1 MTLLVKTQGTAG
13 EEEPLQ
19 WQLSKNRK
27 TQGCLDLVP
36 GSAFP
41 SCAPGGPEARWAL
54 AQTEESKAWPTAR
67 GKQGMATLVGSTVA
81 GKGKSASEKSGK
93 EAKTPKVNSDGLPF
107 CPSAAGWMQCQTSY
121 SGAPTP

>member
-1 MTLLVKTQGTAG
+1 M
-13 EEEPLQ
+13 
-19 WQLSKNRK
+19 
-27 TQGCLDLVP
+27 P

-81 GKGKSASEKSGK
+81 GKGKSASGKSGK